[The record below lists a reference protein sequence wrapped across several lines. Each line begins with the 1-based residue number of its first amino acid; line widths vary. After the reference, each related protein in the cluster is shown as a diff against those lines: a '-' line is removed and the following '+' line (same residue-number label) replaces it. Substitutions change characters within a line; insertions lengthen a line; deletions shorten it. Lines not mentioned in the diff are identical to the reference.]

1 MPDRIAVNATI
12 LGDRPTGLGVYAS
25 GLIEALADQGEE
37 LAVITAHSA
46 ALRGAAAT
54 LPAPPGVRPE
64 GGTRAHLAR
73 VVWLQTALPRLLAR
87 SRPPLLL
94 NVVPEGPLACPVPQ
108 VTIVHDLIPLFYPA
122 EFPRFPRAYLYFRF
136 VVPRLLR
143 ASRAVIADS
152 EHTRRD
158 VLARYPGVPAGR
170 IHVAPAAYDRSR
182 FFAGPAAVRDQP
194 AYLLY
199 VGNIAPHKNLIR
211 LVEAFAASEPR
222 TATLVIRGSG
232 RARYVTAVRRRIEEL
247 GLGQRI
253 DWRPYED
260 AAALPELYR
269 GARALV
275 LPSLYEG
282 FGLTALEAMA
292 CGTPVI
298 ATRAAS
304 VPEVVGDAARRVD
317 PLDVDALA
325 TAMTEL
331 LTNDALAS
339 DLRERGLARATLF
352 SWERTARAVR
362 RHLAPVVLA

>member
-1 MPDRIAVNATI
+1 MADRTWVNATI
-12 LGDRPTGLGVYAS
+12 LGDRPTGLGTYAS
-25 GLIEALADQGEE
+25 GLIEALADQGED
-37 LAVITAHSA
+37 LAVITAHTA

-54 LPAPPGVRPE
+54 LPAPPAVRPE
-64 GGTRAHLAR
+64 RGSRAHLAR
-73 VVWLQTALPRLLAR
+73 IVWLQTALPRMLAR
-87 SRPPLLL
+87 SRPAVLL
-94 NVVPEGPLACPVPQ
+94 NVVPEGPLACAVPQ
-108 VTIVHDLIPLFYPA
+108 VTIVHDLIPLLYPA
-122 EFPRFPRAYLYFRF
+122 ELPRVPRAYLYFRF

-158 VLARYPGVPAGR
+158 VLARYPEVPADR
-170 IHVAPAAYDRSR
+170 VHVALAAYDRSR
-182 FFAGPAAVRDQP
+182 YFAGPAAVRKRP
-194 AYLLY
+194 PYVLY

-211 LVEAFAASEPR
+211 LVEAFALCEPR

-232 RARYVTAVRRRIEEL
+232 RAGHVATVRRRIAEL
-247 GLGQRI
+247 GLGPWI

-260 AAALPELYR
+260 ASALPDLYR

-304 VPEVVGDAARRVD
+304 VPEVVGDAALMVD
-317 PLDVDALA
+317 PLDVRALA
-325 TAMTEL
+325 AAIADL
-331 LTNDALAS
+331 VANDRLAD

-352 SWERTARAVR
+352 SWDRTARAVR
-362 RHLAPVVLA
+362 AHLRSDGS